1 MARKEKTLE
10 KSSKVKLH
18 TRYKNAAGKV
28 VPGTTTIIGSNLGW
42 NKYILMNWI
51 KKMMREGKDPDKIR
65 DAAADVGT
73 LAHALIEEYIT
84 ETAPHLDVVPVE
96 RDLFSPAHMKL
107 ATNAFEAFLDWAKVW
122 KIDFV
127 SGEVLSEERLV
138 SEWYQY
144 GGTIDFVA
152 PMMGELTMI
161 DFKSAN
167 GLYLD
172 HQIQLAA
179 YKNLEEEVNSR
190 ALPTHLLQLGKDEP
204 TFHHHPFPD
213 LSKEWEVFK
222 RLREIH
228 ALHLELKR

>member
-1 MARKEKTLE
+1 MAEKTLE

-18 TRYKNAAGKV
+18 TIYKNKAGKRLPSV
-28 VPGTTTIIGSNLGW
+28 TTIIGGNLGW
-42 NKYILMNWI
+42 NKYVLMNWV

-84 ETAPHLDVVPVE
+84 ETSPHLEVVPVE

-107 ATNAFEAFLDWAKVW
+107 AKNAFNAFLDWAENW
-122 KIDFV
+122 EIDF
-127 SGEVLSEERLV
+127 LSEEVRSEQTLV

-152 PMMGELTMI
+152 PMRGELVLI
-161 DFKSAN
+161 DFKSSN

-179 YKNLEEEVNSR
+179 YKNLEQEANER
-190 ALPTHLLQLGKDEP
+190 TLPTHLLQLGKDKPE
-204 TFHHHPFPD
+204 FHHHPFED
-213 LSKEWEVFK
+213 LSKEWKVFK
-222 RLREIH
+222 HLREIH
-228 ALHLELKR
+228 ALHLELK